1 MLAAAPQR
9 IDPRRSAPS
18 DPAARF
24 DWQKTYTILFDG
36 TERCPLRRQLF
47 ADDSPPPR
55 PQVLQRFVDAPAT
68 KERTRL
74 RGGNRSIEARS
85 LMILARGDKTARE
98 LTAALKAQQDSV
110 RASLRRLMMS
120 GQVRVVGHVVY
131 PETGHGQRE
140 RLVVYGV
147 REA

>member
-55 PQVLQRFVDAPAT
+55 PAVLQRFVDVPAP
-68 KERTRL
+68 KERL

-98 LTAALKAQQDSV
+98 LTAALKAHQDSV

-120 GQVRVVGHVVY
+120 GQVRVVGHVAN